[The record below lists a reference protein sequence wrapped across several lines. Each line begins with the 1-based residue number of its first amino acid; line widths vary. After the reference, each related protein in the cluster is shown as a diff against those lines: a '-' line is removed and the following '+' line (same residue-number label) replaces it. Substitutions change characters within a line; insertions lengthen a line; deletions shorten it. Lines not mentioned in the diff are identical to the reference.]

1 MNSYELDNKSV
12 FNTEH
17 NKVGIYC
24 RVSTQDQAR
33 EGFSLPEQEARL
45 KTLCTYKGYQ
55 VVDIYI
61 DSGISA
67 KDTNRPEFQRL
78 MNDIK
83 FGRIN
88 RIVAFKLDRVTRS
101 IVDLEKLV
109 SYLEENN
116 CSLECACEEINT
128 SNANGRFFVRM
139 LTILA
144 QLEIERCSE
153 RTLIGIAG
161 ALKDKH
167 ISYCP
172 IGYKK
177 VNKVLEIDEET
188 APIVKQIFED
198 YLNGKSTY
206 RIAQE
211 MTNNNVLNKKWK
223 DTRISDILSNRIYI
237 GEYVEHRKDPNKPQT
252 IHYDMAPMLIDRN
265 TFNKAQEQRVI
276 NSNNHFIK
284 RIYLFH
290 KKVNCPVCGKAF
302 TCVSGK
308 SQGDQAYLYY
318 KCTKCKPNYTINANE
333 LENVFISS
341 VNELLDYY
349 SILDNSFITLN
360 THNYDS
366 EINTLTNEIKEID
379 NRIENAKLLLL
390 DKQITPNEMRTTL
403 DKLEQEKKQK
413 QLDLSDLIARNNN
426 LVSIDNNNYFN
437 QRPLDN
443 NNNISCFVSNN
454 NLWNK
459 LSATQKQDI
468 IIKYIDNI
476 EIKLTKDKKPIINK
490 INIKENRVV
499 DFGISF
505 RNDIYNLLH
514 KSNNEIIDIQIN
526 TNLYN
531 YYNLS
536 IENIDGTMVNID
548 NLKNIVTNNINII
561 NYD

>member
-1 MNSYELDNKSV
+1 MNSYELENKSV

-45 KTLCTYKGYQ
+45 KALCTYKGYQ

-153 RTLIGIAG
+153 RTIVGMNG
-161 ALKDKH
+161 ALKEKH
-167 ISYCP
+167 IAYCP

-177 VNKVLEIDEET
+177 VNKCLEIDEET
-188 APIVKQIFED
+188 APIVQKIFAEYLDGKPSNQIAKE
-198 YLNGKSTY
+198 LT
-206 RIAQE
+206 E
-211 MTNNNVLNKKWK
+211 NNVLNKVWH
-223 DTRISDILSNRIYI
+223 DTTIGKILENRIYI
-237 GEYVEHRKDPNKPQT
+237 GEYIEHKKTPNKPQI
-252 IHYDMAPMLIDRN
+252 IHYNMAPMIIDRE
-265 TFNKAQEQRVI
+265 TFARAQEEKNK
-276 NSNNHFIK
+276 NSRK
-284 RIYLFH
+284 YQTKKDYMFH
-290 KKVNCPVCGKAF
+290 KKINCPICNKPY
-302 TCVSGK
+302 TCISGK
-308 SQGDQAYLYY
+308 SKTGNIYLYY
-318 KCTKCKPNYTINANE
+318 KCFKCKPNYTIGE
-333 LENVFISS
+333 IDIEKQFISN

-360 THNYDS
+360 THNYDN
-366 EINTLTNEIKEID
+366 EINSLTQEINEID
-379 NRIENAKLLLL
+379 SRIENAKLLLL
-390 DKQITPNEMRTTL
+390 DNKIEPNEMRETVN
-403 DKLEQEKKQK
+403 KLEQDKRKK
-413 QLDLSDLIARNNN
+413 
-426 LVSIDNNNYFN
+426 
-437 QRPLDN
+437 
-443 NNNISCFVSNN
+443 
-454 NLWNK
+454 
-459 LSATQKQDI
+459 
-468 IIKYIDNI
+468 
-476 EIKLTKDKKPIINK
+476 
-490 INIKENRVV
+490 
-499 DFGISF
+499 
-505 RNDIYNLLH
+505 
-514 KSNNEIIDIQIN
+514 
-526 TNLYN
+526 
-531 YYNLS
+531 
-536 IENIDGTMVNID
+536 
-548 NLKNIVTNNINII
+548 
-561 NYD
+561 